1 MCSSQH
7 VFVILGSTLG
17 PLLFLMSINDLSLIK
32 NSLVNLFADDANFT
46 LSNKDAYSLQNDI
59 KLKKVDN
66 SMRINELSIN
76 DKKTNYVVLTK
87 RNQIFALPLK

>member
-1 MCSSQH
+1 
-7 VFVILGSTLG
+7 
-17 PLLFLMSINDLSLIK
+17 MSINDLSLIK
-32 NSLVNLFADDANFT
+32 NSLVNLFADDANLT
-46 LSNKDAYSLQNDI
+46 LSDKDAYSLQNDI